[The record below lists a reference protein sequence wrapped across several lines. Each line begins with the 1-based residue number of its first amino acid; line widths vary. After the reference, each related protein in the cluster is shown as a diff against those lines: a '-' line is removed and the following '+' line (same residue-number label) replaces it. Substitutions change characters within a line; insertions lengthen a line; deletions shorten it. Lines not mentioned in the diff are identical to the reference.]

1 MRGQTWFLALAGRVL
16 IALIFIWSGVAKALT
31 FESTTALIA
40 HAHLPMP
47 EVAWLIAII
56 LEGGCG
62 LLLLVGFQV
71 RWAAVVLA
79 IFCLITAFAFHSD
92 LSNPLQFANFVKN
105 FLIVGGLLN
114 LAHFGAGAFSF
125 DTRRSPKAAQ
135 GRSSPLMT

>member
-1 MRGQTWFLALAGRVL
+1 MGDMSQTRFLALAGRVL
-16 IALIFIWSGVAKALT
+16 IALIFISGGVSKAFT

-47 EVAWLIAII
+47 QVAWLIAII

-79 IFCLITAFAFHSD
+79 IFCLVTAFAFHSD
-92 LSNPLQFANFVKN
+92 FSNPLQSANFVKN
-105 FLIVGGLLN
+105 FLIAGGLLN
-114 LAHFGAGAFSF
+114 IAHFGAGTFSF
-125 DTRRSPKAAQ
+125 DARRSPNAAQ
-135 GRSSPLMT
+135 ARA